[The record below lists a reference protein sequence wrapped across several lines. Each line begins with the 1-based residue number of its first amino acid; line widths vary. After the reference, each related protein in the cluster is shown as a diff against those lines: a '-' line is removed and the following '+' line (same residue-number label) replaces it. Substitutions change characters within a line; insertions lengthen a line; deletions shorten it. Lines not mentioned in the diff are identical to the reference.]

1 MRPSHRPA
9 ALLLAAVTFLA
20 GCLPA
25 PAPTPAADL
34 ASVAAA
40 WQARQAA
47 LASRD
52 RFLLLGRL
60 AVKGG
65 GLSGQLRWQ
74 QEGAGYRLRLAGPL
88 GAGAL
93 KIEGDG
99 RETRIAGRD
108 IDLVTTEP
116 EQVLA
121 ARTGWM
127 LPLAALRWW
136 VLGLPEPGE
145 PADLQLDDRGR
156 LVGLVQRGWTLR
168 FEGYDAQQPALPGLV
183 EARRG
188 EAQATLRVES
198 MALQ

>member
-1 MRPSHRPA
+1 MGAAPRPVA
-9 ALLLAAVTFLA
+9 VLLAATLLA

-25 PAPTPAADL
+25 KRPDTSADPAA
-34 ASVAAA
+34 VAAA

-47 LASRD
+47 LADRD

-65 GLSGQLRWQ
+65 GLSGSLRWQ
-74 QEGAGYRLRLAGPL
+74 QQDATYRLRLAGPL

-99 RETRIAGRD
+99 RETHVQGRD
-108 IDLVTTEP
+108 LDLVTAEP

-145 PADLQLDDRGR
+145 PADLQLDGQGR
-156 LVGLVQRGWTLR
+156 LTGLVQRGWTLR
-168 FEGYDAQQPALPGLV
+168 FEAYDAQQPALPALI

-188 EAQATLRVES
+188 EAQATLRVDS
-198 MALQ
+198 LALE

>member
-1 MRPSHRPA
+1 MGPSLRRA
-9 ALLLAAVTFLA
+9 ALLLFAASLLA

-25 PAPTPAADL
+25 PAPAPAADP
-34 ASVAAA
+34 AEVAAA
-40 WQARQAA
+40 WHARQAA
-47 LASRD
+47 LADRD

-99 RETRIAGRD
+99 RETHIQGRD

-145 PADLQLDDRGR
+145 PADLQLDDQGR
-156 LVGLVQRGWTLR
+156 LTGLVQRGWTLR
-168 FEGYDAQQPALPGLV
+168 FDSYDTQQPALPGLI
-183 EARRG
+183 EARLG

-198 MALQ
+198 LTLQ

>member
-1 MRPSHRPA
+1 MRRGCRSA
-9 ALLLAAVTFLA
+9 ALLFAATLLA

-25 PAPTPAADL
+25 PAPAPVADPAA
-34 ASVAAA
+34 VAAA
-40 WQARQAA
+40 WQTRQAA
-47 LASRD
+47 LAGRD
-52 RFLLLGRL
+52 RFSLLGRL

-65 GLSGQLRWQ
+65 GLSGQLRWD

-99 RETRIAGRD
+99 RETRIQGRD

-121 ARTGWM
+121 TRTGWM

-145 PADLQLDDRGR
+145 PADLQLDGEGR
-156 LVGLVQRGWTLR
+156 LTGLVQRGWTLR
-168 FEGYDAQQPALPGLV
+168 FEGYDAQTPALPALI

-188 EAQATLRVES
+188 EAQATLRVET
-198 MALQ
+198 LTLR